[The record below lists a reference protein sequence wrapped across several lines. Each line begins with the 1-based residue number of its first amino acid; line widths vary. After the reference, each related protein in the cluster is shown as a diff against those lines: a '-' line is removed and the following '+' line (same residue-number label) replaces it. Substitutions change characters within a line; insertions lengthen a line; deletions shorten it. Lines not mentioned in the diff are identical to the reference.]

1 MFFGANNMVKV
12 GDFGFST
19 VATQDQFLDTFCGSP
34 PYAAPELFKDEQ
46 YLGPLVD
53 VWAMGVMLYFTLS
66 GKLPFVGS
74 TVQDIKEHILNGSF
88 YMPTNLS
95 EIATTLIHG
104 MLTQNPSNRYTIS
117 DIINCPW
124 LQDCPVVVQKDSGV
138 GCSKA
143 TLDSDGSPE
152 MKDIVKE
159 VLERLSSLSVP
170 TDNMDTLT
178 DLHEPAGGVYRI
190 VMHQVIKAHGLEGT
204 DDTQTSSSAPDSTAQ
219 GQNSGT
225 LVNNVVPE
233 APVGAQR
240 DRQRSRFC
248 VLL

>member
-1 MFFGANNMVKV
+1 MFFGPNNMVKV

-19 VATQDQFLDTFCGSP
+19 LATHDQFLDTFCGSP

-46 YLGPLVD
+46 YLGSLVD

-74 TVQDIKEHILNGSF
+74 TIQDMKEHILRGSF

-95 EIATTLIHG
+95 EPAITLIQG
-104 MLTQNPSNRYTIS
+104 MLTHNPSNRYSIP

-124 LQDCPVVVQKDSGV
+124 LQDCPVAVQKDSGV

-143 TLDSDGSPE
+143 TLDSDESPE
-152 MKDIVKE
+152 MKDILKE
-159 VLERLSSLSVP
+159 VMERLTILTVP
-170 TDNMDTLT
+170 TDNMDALT
-178 DLHEPAGGVYRI
+178 DLHEPAGGVYRL
-190 VMHQVIKAHGLEGT
+190 VMHQVKKAHGLEET
-204 DDTQTSSSAPDSTAQ
+204 DDTQTSNPAPDGTAH
-219 GQNSGT
+219 GQNSST
-225 LVNNVVPE
+225 LASNV